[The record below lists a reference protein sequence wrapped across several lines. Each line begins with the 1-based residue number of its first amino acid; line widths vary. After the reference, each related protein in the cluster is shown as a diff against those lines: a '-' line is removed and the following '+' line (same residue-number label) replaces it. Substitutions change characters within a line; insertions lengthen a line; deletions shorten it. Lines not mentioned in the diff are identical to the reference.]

1 MTKPD
6 RLALIKSRF
15 AAICKTALPGIL
27 SLSDREICD
36 TVAEE
41 TAPTLRE
48 SDDETRE
55 EAEIGF
61 RAKLEEAFDRV
72 REAQEKEEEIL
83 LNRAEKEQLAKDLR
97 EYKKRFWLALV
108 A

>member
-1 MTKPD
+1 MTKID
-6 RLALIKSRF
+6 RLVLIKSRF

-27 SLSDREICD
+27 SISSQEICD
-36 TVAEE
+36 TIAEE

-48 SDDETRE
+48 NDDCTQDAE
-55 EAEIGF
+55 EIGF
-61 RAKLEEAFDRV
+61 KPGLESAFDRV
-72 REAQEKEEEIL
+72 REAQEKEEETL
-83 LNRAEKEQLAKDLR
+83 LNRTERDQLARDLR